1 MAKQSSKSTKKATVP
16 AKTNQINPFFKH
28 IGAYVIILI
37 AAMLYFKPVAF
48 DGKAL
53 GQHDNLQSTG
63 LQTEFLKYQ
72 DKGETIKWTN
82 QFFGGSP
89 MNLIQN
95 QSVNHT
101 IKTWQIASL
110 FQPYANPWI
119 SLFVIML
126 FSYIALALLGVDGVV
141 GIVLSLILGFFTA
154 NTLFINAGHT
164 GKMHVLATAPLLVA
178 SLIYA
183 YKRNVLLGASI
194 FALTLAVNL
203 MKNHVQMTYYTFL
216 GMLFFGGFFLYDAIK
231 KNKLKHFG
239 QFVAAMLVATLLG
252 VGSNAGFLWPVYEY
266 GQESTRGATELTKKG
281 HSTGLDKDYVFA
293 FSYEK
298 GETFSLMFPNFYGGT
313 QAKSFYNQE
322 GSTETA
328 LALRN
333 PNVAKQ
339 LGALAGDRAGRYLTQ
354 YRGSQSMCGGPIYY
368 GVVAFFLMFLAI
380 LVLRGPVKWAF
391 LSSFLLFVLLAWGRN
406 FAFFNDLMYDYFP
419 MYSKFRDTKMT
430 LLVAQPF
437 LILFMG
443 LGIKEWMQLEAE
455 KYQGGIIEKMLTTF
469 KQVPDKKGFVVLSG
483 ALTAGLCILTL
494 LYGFVGT
501 PSAITDA
508 DLAQIP
514 ALVSALEADRAALI
528 IADATRALGFVIATF
543 AVLYLCAKNTIS
555 LSIAAVALFLLAS
568 ADLLTI
574 NSDYL
579 NENNYT
585 DNNYVKKSA
594 SYPSSKADRDIL
606 ARDQGY
612 YRVADY
618 SRGAPSQSAAAS
630 FFHKSVGGYSAA
642 KPQLYQ
648 ELWTGFNLDNFNEA
662 KKSLNIFN
670 MLNIKYV
677 ILGQDQF
684 FDNPTAL
691 GHAWFVDE
699 IKMVKDA
706 DEELQGLA
714 GLATQ
719 TTAVVQNK
727 YADYLKGLKNTG
739 NTADRIYLKSYHPDT
754 LTYISEAANERF
766 AQFSE
771 MYYPPSKGWKVYI
784 NGQEAETAFIKT
796 NFSIRGMRIPAGKNE
811 VKMVFSPDSL
821 RLGNRIGGIASALI
835 YLLLGWSLYSYYK
848 TNKAEKNL

>member
-1 MAKQSSKSTKKATVP
+1 MAKKSAKPARKQDVPIASK
-16 AKTNQINPFFKH
+16 QFNPLFRH
-28 IGAYVIILI
+28 IGAYAVILI

-63 LQTEFLKYQ
+63 LQTEFLQYQ
-72 DKGETIKWTN
+72 KKGETIKWTN

-95 QSVNHT
+95 QSVNYT
-101 IKTWQIASL
+101 IKTWQFASL
-110 FQPYANPWI
+110 FQPYSNPWI

-126 FSYIALALLGVDGVV
+126 FSYIALVLLGVDWVV
-141 GIVLSLILGFFTA
+141 SIVLSLVLGFFTA

-164 GKMHVLATAPLLVA
+164 GKMHVLATAPLLLA

-183 YKRNVLLGASI
+183 YKRNILLGASI
-194 FALTLAVNL
+194 FALTLGVNL

-216 GMLFFGGFFLYDAIK
+216 GMLFFGAYFLYDAVQQK
-231 KNKLKHFG
+231 KLAHFAK
-239 QFVAAMLVATLLG
+239 FVAAMLVATLLG

-266 GQESTRGATELTKKG
+266 GQESTRGSTELKKKG
-281 HSTGLDKDYVFA
+281 HATGLDKDYVFA

-298 GETFSLMFPNFYGGT
+298 GETFSLMFPNFYGAT

-333 PNVAKQ
+333 PTVAKQ
-339 LGALAGDRAGRYLTQ
+339 LGAVAGDRAGRYLTQ
-354 YRGSQSMCGGPIYY
+354 YRGSQRMCGGPIYY
-368 GVVAFFLMFLAI
+368 GVVAFFLFFMAI
-380 LVLRGPVKWAF
+380 LLVRGPLKWAF
-391 LSSFLLFVLLAWGRN
+391 LSSFLLFLMLAWGRN

-419 MYSKFRDTKMT
+419 LYSKFRDTKMT

-437 LILFMG
+437 LILFIG
-443 LGIKEWMQLEAE
+443 LGLKEWMHLEAE
-455 KYQGGIIEKMLTTF
+455 KYKGGMTEKMLNAL
-469 KQVPDKKGFVVLSG
+469 KQGPDKKGFVVLSG
-483 ALTAGLCILTL
+483 ALTAAVCFMTL

-501 PSAITDA
+501 PSAIIDA
-508 DLAQIP
+508 DIAQIP
-514 ALVSALEADRAALI
+514 TLVNALESDRAALI
-528 IADATRALGFVIATF
+528 IADAVRALGFVLATF
-543 AVLYLCAKNTIS
+543 AVLYLCAKNTINM
-555 LSIAAVALFLLAS
+555 SIAAMALLLIA
-568 ADLLTI
+568 AVDLLSI
-574 NSDYL
+574 NGDYL

-585 DNNYVKKSA
+585 DKNYVEESA
-594 SYPSSKADRDIL
+594 AYPTSKADREIL
-606 ARDQGY
+606 AKDKGY

-670 MLNIKYV
+670 MLNVKYI
-677 ILGQDQF
+677 ILSQEQS
-684 FDNPTAL
+684 FDIPTAL

-699 IKMVKDA
+699 IKMVEGADA
-706 DEELQGLA
+706 ELQALA
-714 GLATQ
+714 GLPTQ
-719 TTAVVQNK
+719 TTAVIQNK
-727 YADYLKGLKNTG
+727 YLDYLKGLQNTS
-739 NTADRIYLKSYHPDT
+739 NPADRIYLKSYHPDT
-754 LTYISEAANERF
+754 LSYVSETANERF

-771 MYYPPSKGWKVYI
+771 MFYPPSKGWKVYI
-784 NGQEAETAFIKT
+784 NGQEVEGAFIKT
-796 NFSIRGMRIPAGKNE
+796 NFAIRGMRIPAGNNE
-811 VKMVFSPDSL
+811 IKMVFSPNSL
-821 RLGNRIGGIASALI
+821 RVGNTIGGIASMFI
-835 YLLLGWSLYSYYK
+835 YILLGWSLYSYFK
-848 TNKAEKNL
+848 ANKEVKS